1 MTKSL
6 KQQTILGVVWSSV
19 QKFGTLIISF
29 IGNIVLARLLTPSDF
44 GAIGML
50 MVFIALSETL
60 IDGGFGSALIQ
71 KKNPTNTDYSTIFYW
86 NIILAIL
93 LYGILFISAPSIAS
107 FYKIPE
113 LSDFLKV
120 LGTILLINS
129 FNIIQSNILTKS
141 LKFNTLAK
149 RDIISISIGTTI
161 AIILAYKGFGVWSLV
176 INYIVTAVIK
186 SILLWTTCAWRPQL
200 IFSFTSFKRLFK
212 FGSYMFLNSLLDK
225 FVFQLQALIIG
236 RSFSVNDLGF
246 YTQAKKIHEIPERSL
261 PSIIN
266 QVTFPVFSSIQDNK
280 ERIINAVKKTMKV
293 TSFVTFPSMV
303 ILIIIADPLIKFL
316 LTEKWNESIVYFQIL
331 CFSGIL
337 YSVNNNNLNVMKA
350 LGKSDL
356 IFKSAIV
363 KKTISILFIIIGI
376 QFGIKEMV
384 IGYAVSIYF
393 WFLINSFITGKLTG
407 YGCTQQGKE
416 LGINYLLSLIVG
428 VIVYFTTK
436 NLNFAPLTMII
447 LQVFFYL
454 FLYLTSS
461 HIFHIEGYKYLF
473 DIVKE
478 KSPKIQ
484 NRLPKWM
491 R

>member
-6 KQQTILGVVWSSV
+6 KQQTILGVIWSSV

-29 IGNIVLARLLTPSDF
+29 IGNIVLARLLTPGDF
-44 GAIGML
+44 GVIGML

-71 KKNPTNTDYSTIFYW
+71 RKNPTNTDYSTIFYW

-107 FYKIPE
+107 FYKIPA

-141 LKFNTLAK
+141 LKFNILAK

-200 IFSFTSFKRLFK
+200 IFSFTSFKSLFK
-212 FGSYMFLNSLLDK
+212 FGSYMFLYSLLDK

-236 RSFSVNDLGF
+236 RSFSANDLGF
-246 YTQAKKIHEIPERSL
+246 YTQAKKIHEIPERSF
-261 PSIIN
+261 PSIIS

-280 ERIINAVKKTMKV
+280 ERIINVVKKTMKV
-293 TSFVTFPSMV
+293 TSFITFPIMV
-303 ILIIIADPLIKFL
+303 ILIVIADPLIKFL
-316 LTEKWNESIVYFQIL
+316 LTEKWSESIVYFQIL
-331 CFSGIL
+331 CTGGIL
-337 YSVNNNNLNVMKA
+337 YSINNNNLNVMKA

-356 IFKSAIV
+356 FFKSAIV
-363 KKTISILFIIIGI
+363 KKSISILFIIIGI

-393 WFLINSFITGKLTG
+393 WFFINSFITGKLTG
-407 YGCTQQGKE
+407 YGCKQQGKE
-416 LGINYLLSLIVG
+416 LGINYLVSLIVG
-428 VIVYFTTK
+428 VVVYYTTK
-436 NLNFAPLTMII
+436 NLHLAPLTMII

-454 FLYLTSS
+454 SLYLTSS
-461 HIFHIEGYKYLF
+461 HIFQIEGYKYLI